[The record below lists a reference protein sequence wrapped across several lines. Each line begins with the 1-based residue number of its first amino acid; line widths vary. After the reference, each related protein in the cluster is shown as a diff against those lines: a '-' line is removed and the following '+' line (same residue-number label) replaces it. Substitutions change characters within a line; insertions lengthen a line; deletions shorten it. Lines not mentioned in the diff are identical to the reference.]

1 MSSAVSLIYSTFG
14 SAEEARNVALALLE
28 ERLIACANHLAPVV
42 SHYEFEGDFH
52 EEREF
57 PVLLK
62 TSADRTGPAMARL
75 AALHSFDTPAI
86 LQWAVDAADPAY
98 EKWLTGQVKTG
109 LGI

>member
-1 MSSAVSLIYSTFG
+1 MSSRVSLIYSTVG
-14 SAEEARNVALALLE
+14 SAEEARSVALALLQE
-28 ERLIACANHLAPVV
+28 KLIACANHLAPVV

-62 TSADRTGPAMARL
+62 TSADQSGPAMARL

-86 LQWAVDAADPAY
+86 LQWVVDKAEPNY
-98 EKWLTGQVKTG
+98 EKWLLGQVKN
-109 LGI
+109 